1 MNNSEPQRQSD
12 DQLEQL
18 KQLNHLLDQTNLNQH
33 IDRLYQFS
41 IYRRWF
47 IIICLWLTI
56 GVYSLW
62 TLRREIALWIDDFTW
77 VAVRYALAYNKLAA
91 IGLGFCLGFT
101 LATLISQSIHILQ
114 GYSPRQKYLLEQK
127 VLNIQAKGQKN
138 FLYRW
143 IFR

>member
-1 MNNSEPQRQSD
+1 MNNSEPLRQSD
-12 DQLEQL
+12 DQ
-18 KQLNHLLDQTNLNQH
+18 LDQTNLNQH
-33 IDRLYQFS
+33 IDRLYQFN

-62 TLRREIALWIDDFTW
+62 TLRREIALWIDNFTW
-77 VAVRYALAYNKLAA
+77 IAVKYALAYNKIAA

-101 LATLISQSIHILQ
+101 LATLISQSIYILQ
-114 GYSPRQKYLLEQK
+114 GYSPRQKYLLEQQ

-143 IFR
+143 IFH

>member
-1 MNNSEPQRQSD
+1 MNNSEPLRQSD
-12 DQLEQL
+12 DQ
-18 KQLNHLLDQTNLNQH
+18 LDQTNLNQH
-33 IDRLYQFS
+33 IDRLYQFN

-62 TLRREIALWIDDFTW
+62 TLRREIALWIDNFTW
-77 VAVRYALAYNKLAA
+77 IAVKYALAYNKIAA

-101 LATLISQSIHILQ
+101 LATLISQSIQILQ
-114 GYSPRQKYLLEQK
+114 GYSPRQKYLLEQQ
-127 VLNIQAKGQKN
+127 VLNIQAKAQKN

-143 IFR
+143 IFH